1 MKITKISQK
10 RLTTLYYQSEFIFEF
25 VWRSCVGC
33 RPGKA
38 VANIKPEPEFGDR
51 AFFLKL
57 LFLHRRVS
65 VFFNPSTR
73 SSVKRGRKTRS

>member
-1 MKITKISQK
+1 MMKITKISQK

-25 VWRSCVGC
+25 VWRSCVGR

-51 AFFLKL
+51 AFF
-57 LFLHRRVS
+57 
-65 VFFNPSTR
+65 
-73 SSVKRGRKTRS
+73 